1 METIANWRGVTRPLL
16 QGFGLI
22 RAGLGGLP
30 RRGEE
35 RAEKMGAGMKIAP
48 LLGHDVSVCIDPLAD
63 LSSTPN
69 WIWCRLR
76 MEVVVVAGGL

>member
-1 METIANWRGVTRPLL
+1 
-16 QGFGLI
+16 
-22 RAGLGGLP
+22 
-30 RRGEE
+30 
-35 RAEKMGAGMKIAP
+35 MKIAP

-76 MEVVVVAGGL
+76 MEVVGGGSWRALTGRGTWGVGRQVYGYQIRAMGRV